1 MSGALVD
8 LVAKGAQDVY
18 LTGSPEVSFFR
29 QQYKRH
35 TNFTSKPVKLNPMG
49 TFGPNQEISLKI
61 PNKGDLLDYVWL
73 HMADNDNTSSNLMP
87 STSKPVIFEL
97 WIGGQMVDRQDA
109 TFMILHWQ
117 KFLVDSG
124 AKAMAIAATKQA
136 GSDYYGRNT
145 YERLEFI
152 PLHFSFCDGQPLPLL
167 ALQYH
172 EVEIKIKFSSSDPG
186 KVDFYA
192 NYIMLDTIERD
203 YFVNKEHEIL
213 IEQVQR
219 IPVTTRNGSN
229 YMFDLSLLNH
239 PVKSIHWSNVSNTHY
254 TSSDVMLYLNG
265 TQLFDSPM
273 PDIYFSSVQ
282 GYYHSEHA
290 SELLKLN
297 SFGNSTN
304 DDYQGG
310 KGLKMYSFAQK
321 ASKHVPTG
329 SCNFSRLDNAEMKFV
344 GSSENDDTYLYAVN
358 WNVLRIKNGM
368 AGVAFSN

>member
-8 LVAKGAQDVY
+8 LVAKGVQDVY

-49 TFGPNQEISLKI
+49 TVGPNQEISLKI
-61 PNKGDLLDYVWL
+61 PNKGDLLDYIWL
-73 HMADNDNTSSNLMP
+73 DLKGTTIGGDGFNAD
-87 STSKPVIFEL
+87 TSKPAIFEL

-109 TFMILHWQ
+109 TFACLHWN

-124 AKAMAIAATKQA
+124 AKTMAIQN
-136 GSDYYGRNT
+136 GSTTNDNDPMSCILGST
-145 YERLEFI
+145 FL

-167 ALQYH
+167 TLQYH
-172 EVEIKIKFSSSDPG
+172 EVEIKIKFSSGTLSSNN
-186 KVDFYA
+186 VDFYA

-203 YFVNKEHEIL
+203 YFVSKDHEIL

-239 PVKSIHWSNVSNTHY
+239 PVKSLHWSNVSNVSY
-254 TSSDVMLYLNG
+254 TSSDTMLYLNG

-273 PDIYFSSVQ
+273 PDKYFTSVQ

-290 SELLKLN
+290 SELLKD
-297 SFGNSTN
+297 SSRAFAAEK
-304 DDYQGG
+304 GG
-310 KGLKMYSFAQK
+310 KRLKMYSFAQK
-321 ASKHVPTG
+321 ANKHVPTG

-344 GSSENDDTYLYAVN
+344 GSSTSDDTYLYAVN

>member
-8 LVAKGAQDVY
+8 LVAKGVQDVY

-49 TFGPNQEISLKI
+49 TVGPNQEISLKI
-61 PNKGDLLDYVWL
+61 PNKGDLLDYVWIDL
-73 HMADNDNTSSNLMP
+73 KNGVTLESNGFNAATP
-87 STSKPVIFEL
+87 NPAIFEL

-109 TFMILHWQ
+109 TFACLHWN

-124 AKAMAIAATKQA
+124 AKTMAIQN
-136 GSDYYGRNT
+136 GSTTNDNDPMRGI
-145 YERLEFI
+145 LSSSFL

-172 EVEIKIKFSSSDPG
+172 EVEIKIKFSSGSLPSSD
-186 KVDFYA
+186 VDFYA

-203 YFVNKEHEIL
+203 YFVSKEHEIL

-219 IPVTTRNGSN
+219 IPVTTRNGKN

-239 PVKSIHWSNVSNTHY
+239 PVKSLHWSDVNNNNYSVSET
-254 TSSDVMLYLNG
+254 MLYLNG

-273 PDIYFSSVQ
+273 PDKYFTSVQ

-290 SELLKLN
+290 SELLKDSSN
-297 SFGNSTN
+297 SSVS
-304 DDYQGG
+304 QKGG
-310 KGLKMYSFAQK
+310 KRLKMYSFAQK
-321 ASKHVPTG
+321 ANKHVPTG
-329 SCNFSRLDNAEMKFV
+329 SCNFSRLDNAEMKFS
-344 GSSENDDTYLYAVN
+344 GSGENDDAYLYAVN

>member
-8 LVAKGAQDVY
+8 LVSKGVQDVY

-35 TNFTSKPVKLNPMG
+35 TNFTSKPVQLNPMG
-49 TFGPNQEISLKI
+49 TIGASQEISIKI

-73 HMADNDNTSSNLMP
+73 DLKNGAMLGSNGFNSNTSSP
-87 STSKPVIFEL
+87 AIFEL
-97 WIGGQMVDRQDA
+97 WIGGQMIDRQDA
-109 TFMILHWQ
+109 TFACLHWN

-124 AKAMAIAATKQA
+124 AKAMAQYT
-136 GSDYYGRNT
+136 SDESDSDSRSGLLNST
-145 YERLEFI
+145 FL
-152 PLHFSFCDGQPLPLL
+152 PLHFSFCDGQPLPLI

-172 EVEIKIKFSSSDPG
+172 EVEIKIKFSSGVLASGD
-186 KVDFYA
+186 VDFYA

-219 IPVTTRNGSN
+219 IPVTTRNGNN

-239 PVKSIHWSNVSNTHY
+239 PVKSLHWSNVSNVSY
-254 TSSDVMLYLNG
+254 ATSQVMLYLNG

-273 PDIYFSSVQ
+273 PDKYFTHVQ

-290 SELLKLN
+290 AELLKG
-297 SFGNSTN
+297 SAA
-304 DDYQGG
+304 GG
-310 KGLKMYSFAQK
+310 QQLKMYSFAQK

-329 SCNFSRLDNAEMKFV
+329 SCNFSRLDNAEMKFTSV
-344 GSSENDDTYLYAVN
+344 DGDDTYLYAVN
-358 WNVLRIKNGM
+358 WNILRIKKGM